1 MKSYLHAELDNKKNL
16 ISYFILIGLLF
27 FYGIYKNG
35 YLVYIAKQA
44 SLFII
49 FKYLL
54 LIVISLLINTI
65 KELVLY
71 KKITLNYSYLEVLLV
86 CVFMPPTF
94 NLFLYIILLLGFI
107 FLAEYLA
114 KRIVINKVA
123 LIHLL
128 LVIGFSLPQAYSYQN
143 LAEVK
148 NLYAYQFSD
157 FLGGRGVSGIA
168 TSNIILLIISYIYL
182 SYKGVYKKSIPS
194 ISYLT
199 YGVFISLFMLLKQD
213 FNYQL
218 LLSSMTIAS
227 LIWVASLPQ
236 ASPLLRKGQILYALV
251 VGFLS
256 ALLNLIFPME
266 GVFIAIL
273 IGSFLSNLIDN
284 YSLKC

>member
-1 MKSYLHAELDNKKNL
+1 MKSYLHAKLDNKKNL

-44 SLFII
+44 SIFII

-107 FLAEYLA
+107 FLAEFLA

-128 LVIGFSLPQAYSYQN
+128 LVIGFSLPHAYSYQN
-143 LAEVK
+143 LAEAK

-168 TSNIILLIISYIYL
+168 SSNIILLIISYIYL

-227 LIWVASLPQ
+227 LILVASLPQ

-273 IGSFLSNLIDN
+273 IGSLLSNLIDN